1 MVMITNILV
10 VRGCRILMS
19 RQAFL
24 FSRFWNFPRFTSR
37 VTAHSKAPSF
47 CMWFPVRANK
57 VPQQS
62 GPLFPKTWTRGLSRR
77 RCLQRLAGRLKDML
91 AVRWDYQGVSADSFI
106 VACGDLL
113 QNANPQNWKISVCC
127 FKLLNLWQSFTAAA
141 VNQYSLNQ
149 CEPEILKGKKSAML
163 PNLQNSSTHSDLTFT
178 VLLGEDSNWP
188 HFVRQNTDIP
198 RIMATSGSKGWN
210 VPGLQRMP
218 PQGGHA
224 LCAQKALSLLA
235 VEEWIKK
242 MGHVYTTE
250 YYLAIKGAK
259 LFHLHR
265 HR

>member
-127 FKLLNLWQSFTAAA
+127 FKPLNLWQSFTAAA

-188 HFVRQNTDIP
+188 HFVRENTDIP
-198 RIMATSGSKGWN
+198 RIMATSDSKGWN
-210 VPGLQRMP
+210 GPWTAAHASTGRPCLVRPKGPLLVSCRGMDKEDGTCIYNRILLGHKRSKTVPF
-218 PQGGHA
+218 
-224 LCAQKALSLLA
+224 AQ
-235 VEEWIKK
+235 
-242 MGHVYTTE
+242 T
-250 YYLAIKGAK
+250 
-259 LFHLHR
+259 
-265 HR
+265 